1 MPNNNLPDLVLARS
15 EEEWKKC
22 FVAIVYALTNGDI
35 GKIARWQ
42 AQLKMVVQ
50 SYADLYKDGKITKP
64 YAPDKPQDALLARQE
79 LLDGYQTID
88 KFEEWLAK
96 QNKEVDNGKS

>member
-1 MPNNNLPDLVLARS
+1 MPDNNLPDLVLARS

-35 GKIARWQ
+35 GKVARWQ
-42 AQLKMVVQ
+42 AQLKIVIQ
-50 SYADLYKDGKITKP
+50 SYADLYKDGKIAKP

-79 LLDGYQTID
+79 LLEGYQAID
-88 KFEEWLAK
+88 KFEKWLTK
-96 QNKEVDNGKS
+96 QNEEADNEKS